1 MRNTAIAGALGVVAV
16 WLIGARFVGPV
27 AMLFLVGA
35 LLVAMILLLGGKGDP
50 AKSRRADPL
59 QFVAPPRP
67 AQPRPAQSRS
77 KPRPRPEPAPAP
89 SGRALWERATGRHDE
104 VLSEYAAYELDPE
117 MLLRFP
123 AMWDLSSPKVIAFHD
138 ALEHASALRTDE
150 YPGTEAGAEYADAVT
165 DLRTS
170 WYAADRHARSTGSAG
185 LADEDVRDLDR
196 GLKLYRHAT
205 SSTAAERA
213 AYLNQVVST
222 VDRLVDRGVLPA
234 PPRFRAELEAEARK
248 AIES

>member
-1 MRNTAIAGALGVVAV
+1 MRNTAIAGALGVAAIGLLALRFAGPYGMV
-16 WLIGARFVGPV
+16 LIG
-27 AMLFLVGA
+27 GA
-35 LLVAMILLLGGKGDP
+35 LVVVMILLLGGNGDP
-50 AKSRRADPL
+50 SKLRREDPL
-59 QFVAPPRP
+59 RFVAPPR
-67 AQPRPAQSRS
+67 QSE
-77 KPRPRPEPAPAP
+77 PRPRPRPTPEPAPAP
-89 SGRALWERATGRHDE
+89 SGRALWERAAARHDE

-123 AMWDLSSPKVIAFHD
+123 AMWDFSSPKVIAFQD

-150 YPGTEAGAEYADAVT
+150 YPGAAPGADYIDAVT

-170 WYAADRHARSTGSAG
+170 WYAADRYARSTGSAG

-196 GLKLYRHAT
+196 GLKLYRHAA
-205 SSTAAERA
+205 SSVAAERA

>member
-1 MRNTAIAGALGVVAV
+1 MWVIPMRSAIAVALGVAAV
-16 WLIGARFVGPV
+16 GVIATRFIGPIG
-27 AMLFLVGA
+27 MLFLAGG
-35 LLVAMILLLGGKGDP
+35 LIVAMVVLLAGPGD
-50 AKSRRADPL
+50 AAAVRRPDPL
-59 QFVAPPRP
+59 RFVDAPSQERPR
-67 AQPRPAQSRS
+67 AQP
-77 KPRPRPEPAPAP
+77 KPAPAP

-104 VLSEYAAYELDPE
+104 VLSEYARYELDPE

-123 AMWDLSSPKVIAFHD
+123 AMWDFSSPKVIAFHD
-138 ALEHASALRTDE
+138 ALEHAGALRADE
-150 YPGTEAGAEYADAVT
+150 YPGEESAAEYADAVT

-170 WYAADRHARSTGSAG
+170 WYAADRHARSTGTAG
-185 LADEDVRDLDR
+185 LPVEDVRDLDR
-196 GLKLYRHAT
+196 GLKLYRHAS

-248 AIES
+248 AIEG